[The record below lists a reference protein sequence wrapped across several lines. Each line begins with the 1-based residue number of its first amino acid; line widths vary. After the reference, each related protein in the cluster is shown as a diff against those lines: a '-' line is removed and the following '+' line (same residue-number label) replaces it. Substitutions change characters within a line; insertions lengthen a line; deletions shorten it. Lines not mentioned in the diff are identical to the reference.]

1 MKEQPFTHDFL
12 KRFAEKKL
20 SPLAHEE
27 LLIWLSAQPKAA
39 QLKFMESH
47 IEALDLLA
55 TENIQPGFDNLQHL
69 IERNTRRRQQMLLWT
84 GRAAAALLLPLMI
97 YIGTT
102 HKQVA
107 HKISIAYKKTN
118 PTPIR
123 MLRVTNLG
131 SSDYKLTLDDQS
143 EVTLSQGAT
152 LYYPEKFDH
161 KKRTLSLTG
170 DAFFNVRHETS
181 RSFTVTSGD
190 IRTTVLGTS
199 FWIKAVV
206 SSPKTSVLVKTGKV
220 GVQHDAEPAIFLL
233 PGQSAVYHKN
243 AGKLSKV
250 LPENIKNSSS
260 SAKPARAALAFNGT
274 SLKNVIA
281 ELTLNYGM
289 KFVLETDVDQEQK
302 LTLNTKGMDIAA
314 IMEALNNQLPVN
326 YEIKG
331 KTVHI
336 KNK

>member
-12 KRFAEKKL
+12 KRFAENKL
-20 SPLAHEE
+20 SPLEYE
-27 LLIWLSAQPKAA
+27 DLLIWLSAQPKAA
-39 QLKFMESH
+39 QLEFMESH
-47 IEALDLLA
+47 IEALDLLV
-55 TENIQPGFDNLQHL
+55 TENIRPEFDNLQQL
-69 IERNTRRRQQMLLWT
+69 IERNRGRRQQILLWT

-102 HKQVA
+102 NKPVA
-107 HKISIAYKKTN
+107 HKTSVAYRKTN

-131 SSDYKLTLDDQS
+131 SSDYKLTLDDWS

-161 KKRTLSLTG
+161 KKRALSLTG
-170 DAFFNVRHETS
+170 DAFFKVRHETS
-181 RSFTVTSGD
+181 RSFTITSGN

-199 FWIKAVV
+199 FWIKAVA
-206 SSPKTSVLVKTGKV
+206 SSPKISVLVKTGKV
-220 GVQHDAEPAIFLL
+220 GVQHDAEPTIFLL
-233 PGQSAVYHKN
+233 PGQSAVYQKS
-243 AGKLSKV
+243 AGKLTKV

-260 SAKPARAALAFNGT
+260 ISMPARAALAFNGT

-281 ELTLNYGM
+281 ELTLNYGL

-314 IMEALNNQLPVN
+314 IMVVLKNQLPVN